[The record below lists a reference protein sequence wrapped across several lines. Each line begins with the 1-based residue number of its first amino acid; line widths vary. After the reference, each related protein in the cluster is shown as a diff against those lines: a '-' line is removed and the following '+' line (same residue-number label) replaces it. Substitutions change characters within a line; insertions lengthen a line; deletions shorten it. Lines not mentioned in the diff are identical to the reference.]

1 MADNNRPRGREKHV
15 TGEGAGVHRRGEGT
29 GQGQVGAG
37 SYMSSGGKSS
47 GNRSS
52 GGNSFGGLRIIIIL
66 AVMLLGG
73 GGGVATML
81 GGDDSST
88 TTTTT
93 VYTDSTTSSHS
104 AQTTAGADLAQS
116 TTTTVAG
123 NLSSL
128 FGGYNSYSNT
138 SGGWSVTANTGV
150 LNENV
155 AEGSRS
161 KYTSIIGNGA
171 DVVTIMVYMCG
182 TDLES
187 RSGMATNDL
196 NEMANASIG
205 ENVNLLVY
213 TGGCSSW
220 RNNVVSSSCN
230 QIYQVT
236 GGGLKKLV
244 DNAGTSAMTNPDTL
258 TEFITYCKENY
269 PANRNMLIF
278 WDHGGGSVSGYGYDE
293 KNPRSGSMSLAGINT
308 ALKNADMKFDVIGF
322 DACLMA
328 TVETDLMLAEYAD
341 YAIASEET
349 EPGVGW
355 YYTNWLTN
363 LSNDTS
369 MDTIQIGKNI
379 IDDFVSVCGRT
390 CPGQKTTLSIVDLAE
405 LETTAPDD
413 FKSFSQSTTEL
424 IKNNEY
430 QTVST
435 ARSNVREFATSS
447 KIDQIDLVNFAQN
460 MGTSEGAALADTL
473 LNAVKYNKTS
483 DNITNAYG
491 ISAYF
496 PYKKVSMVDQ
506 ATSTYEEIGMSSE
519 YSDCIKEFAAL
530 EVSGQVAAGGTSSP
544 FGTLFGDMSSSGS
557 SSMQSLETIAQL
569 ISAFSGS
576 GSGITGLD
584 ASSLGFFT
592 GRSLTQDETVQYIAD
607 NQFDAT
613 ALTWQTN
620 DTGEYYISL
629 PEEQW
634 DMVSSIDLNV
644 FYDDGSGYVD
654 MGLDNVYSIDND
666 GNLVA
671 DVDGTW
677 LSINDQ
683 PVAYYH
689 IDTVDDGDNYTI
701 TGYVP
706 ALLNGQRVKLM
717 LEFDNDNPYGVILG
731 ADPDYDEESETATQA
746 RGLIELAEGDT
757 LDFLCDYYSYDGTF
771 DDSYYL
777 GEQMTVTDEMTISNT
792 YLGDGSEIALYKFT
806 DMYNQA
812 YWTEAVPI
820 NE

>member
-29 GQGQVGAG
+29 GQGQVGSG
-37 SYMSSGGKSS
+37 SYMSSGGNSS

-66 AVMLLGG
+66 AVLLLGG
-73 GGGVATML
+73 GGGLTTML
-81 GGDDSST
+81 GGDDYSTST
-88 TTTTT
+88 TTT
-93 VYTDSTTSSHS
+93 VSTDSTTSSHS

-116 TTTTVAG
+116 TTTTAAG
-123 NLSSL
+123 NLASL

-138 SGGWSVTANTGV
+138 SGGWSVAANTGV

-171 DVVTIMVYMCG
+171 DIVTIMVYMCG

-196 NEMANASIG
+196 NEMAKASIG

-220 RNNVVSSSCN
+220 RNNVVSSSYN

-328 TVETDLMLAEYAD
+328 TVETDLMLSEYAD

-519 YSDCIKEFAAL
+519 YTDCIKEFAAL

-544 FGTLFGDMSSSGS
+544 FGTLFGDMSSSGG

-592 GRSLTQDETVQYIAD
+592 GRSLSQDETVQYIAD
-607 NQFDAT
+607 NQFDAA

-620 DTGEYYISL
+620 DAGEYYISL

-654 MGLDNVYSIDND
+654 MGLDNVYSIDDD

-677 LSINDQ
+677 LSINNQ

-717 LEFDNDNPYGVILG
+717 LEFDNENPYGVILG
-731 ADPDYDEESETATQA
+731 ADPDYDEDSETSTQA

-792 YLGDGSEIALYKFT
+792 YLGDGAEIALYKFT

-812 YWTEAVPI
+812 YWTEAVPV